1 MTTHTRTL
9 SHEDPD
15 LWISG
20 DGDRFSAKL
29 DKVAGLSM
37 HDSCR
42 GTLDLGKCQVEVRFE
57 PPQWMQA
64 SVSIAQFIDPHDA
77 LRCNHWLSGNVR
89 YAGNAKRMKLLADTQ
104 VDGMVHLASCLEE
117 IRHGMSSVISGKI
130 WGRVDSDYDAE
141 SSRNAEK
148 TPQRQLETEL
158 NGLPFGEN
166 SIVRRKSADGC
177 GSWEI
182 RPRIRGEAVPVLLDE
197 LSDGVRVHRTILDST
212 AETYRSVIFDQ
223 ALRMNEQIRFCRFA
237 SVGDELVVETL
248 LHAGLIET
256 SWLKSAAM
264 AVAAVSHWAKDVL
277 NALARHEHAASWYQ
291 IMFCEHSP
299 EK

>member
-1 MTTHTRTL
+1 
-9 SHEDPD
+9 
-15 LWISG
+15 
-20 DGDRFSAKL
+20 
-29 DKVAGLSM
+29 
-37 HDSCR
+37 
-42 GTLDLGKCQVEVRFE
+42 
-57 PPQWMQA
+57 
-64 SVSIAQFIDPHDA
+64 
-77 LRCNHWLSGNVR
+77 
-89 YAGNAKRMKLLADTQ
+89 MKLLADTQ

-148 TPQRQLETEL
+148 TPHRQLETEL